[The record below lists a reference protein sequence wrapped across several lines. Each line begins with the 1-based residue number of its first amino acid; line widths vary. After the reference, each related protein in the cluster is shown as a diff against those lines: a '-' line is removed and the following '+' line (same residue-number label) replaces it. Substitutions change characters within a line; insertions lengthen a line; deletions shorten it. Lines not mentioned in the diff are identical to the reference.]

1 MTIRIPGLA
10 LTDHTLQVPL
20 DHSAADGRTIE
31 VFARE
36 VVAVDKLGE
45 DLPWLVFLQGGPGG
59 ESPRPLRADGWLGHV
74 TKTHRVLLLDQRG
87 CGRSTPL
94 TARST
99 EGMSAAEIAS
109 YLRHFRADS
118 IVADAEM
125 FREQIAGGKQWT
137 SLGQSY
143 GGFITLTYLSRAP
156 EGLAGCLVTGGLSG
170 LRASAKDVYAHTFP
184 RIARKNAAYY
194 ERYPDDVAVVRR
206 IADHLAAQEVL
217 LPDGS
222 RLSPERFRL
231 IGSIFGMSYG
241 FEHVHWLLETAWD
254 GKPGSSALSDRFREA
269 VMAET
274 SYANGPIYALQEY
287 CYGGPGL
294 PTGWAADRELAARP
308 EFAADADPLLFT
320 GETMFRWMFDQIP
333 LLQPFAEAAD
343 LLAAID
349 DWPALYDDERLARNT
364 VPVVAAVY
372 FDDMYVDAE
381 LSMDTAQRV
390 GNVRA
395 WVTNEYEHDGL
406 RSGPVVERLMDMLA
420 GKV

>member
-20 DHSAADGRTIE
+20 DHSDPGGRTIE

-36 VVAVDKLGE
+36 AVAVDKVDQ

-74 TKTHRVLLLDQRG
+74 TKTHRVLLLDQRC
-87 CGRSTPL
+87 CGRSTPV

-99 EGMSAAEIAS
+99 AGMTPQDVAA
-109 YLRHFRADS
+109 YLRHFRADN
-118 IVADAEM
+118 IVADAEI
-125 FREQIAGGKQWT
+125 FRKQVAGGKPWT

-143 GGFITLTYLSRAP
+143 GGFITLTYLSQAP
-156 EGLAGCLVTGGLSG
+156 QGLAGCLVTGGLSG
-170 LRASAKDVYAHTFP
+170 LTASAADVYAHTFP

-194 ERYPDDVAVVRR
+194 ARYPDDVVAVRR
-206 IADHLAAQEVL
+206 IADHLATEDVL

-231 IGSIFGMSYG
+231 LGSIFGMSYG
-241 FEHVHWLLETAWD
+241 FEHVHWLLDTAWD
-254 GKPGSSALSDRFREA
+254 GDELSDRFRQE
-269 VMAET
+269 VLAET

-287 CYGGPGL
+287 CYGGPGR
-294 PTGWAADRELAARP
+294 PTGWAADRELASRA

-343 LLAAID
+343 ILAEVT
-349 DWPALYDDERLARNT
+349 DWPALYDDARLARNT

-372 FDDMYVDAE
+372 FDDMYVDAD
-381 LSMDTAQRV
+381 LSLDTARRV
-390 GNVRA
+390 GNVRP

-406 RSGPVVERLMDMLA
+406 RSGSVVERLLDMLA

>member
-10 LTDHTLQVPL
+10 LTDHALQLPL
-20 DHSAADGRTIE
+20 DHGDPTGPTIE

-36 VVAVDKLGE
+36 AVAVDKADE

-59 ESPRPLRADGWLGHV
+59 EGPRPLRADGWLGHV

-94 TARST
+94 TARSSA
-99 EGMSAAEIAS
+99 GMSPQEFAS

-118 IVADAEM
+118 IVADAEI
-125 FREQIAGGKQWT
+125 FRKQVAGGKPWT

-143 GGFITLTYLSRAP
+143 GGFITLTYLSQAP
-156 EGLAGCLVTGGLSG
+156 EGLAGCMVTGGLSG
-170 LRASAKDVYAHTFP
+170 LHASAPDVYAHTFP

-194 ERYPDDVAVVRR
+194 ERYPDDVVAVRR
-206 IADHLAAQEVL
+206 IADHLAAQDVM

-222 RLSPERFRL
+222 RLTPERFRL
-231 IGSIFGMSYG
+231 VGSIFGMSYG
-241 FEHVHWLLETAWD
+241 FEHVHWLLDTAWD
-254 GKPGSSALSDRFREA
+254 GDQLSDRFRQA

-294 PTGWAADRELAARP
+294 PTGWAADAELAKRP
-308 EFAADADPLLFT
+308 EFAADAAPLLFT

-343 LLAAID
+343 ILAAVE
-349 DWPALYDDERLARNT
+349 DWPALYDEDRLAGNT

-372 FDDMYVDAE
+372 FDDMYVDAD
-381 LSMDTAQRV
+381 LSLDTARRV
-390 GNVRA
+390 GNVRP

-406 RSGPVVERLMDMLA
+406 RSGTVVERLMYMLA